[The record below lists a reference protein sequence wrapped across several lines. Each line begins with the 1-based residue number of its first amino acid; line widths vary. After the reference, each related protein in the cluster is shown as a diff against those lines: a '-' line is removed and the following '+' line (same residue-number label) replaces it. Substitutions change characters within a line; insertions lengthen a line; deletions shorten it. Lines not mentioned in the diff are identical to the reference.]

1 MTRFLNDSLG
11 DLDLSGVNEDTERLF
26 AYHHAT
32 KHTFDSVR
40 ANAHFLDWR
49 NQPNPFRSYEG
60 APLISLPAD
69 PGFPEIGAFAAM
81 ARLTE
86 ASTTAESAT
95 AERGEEIPCT
105 TVATTI
111 VPIAT
116 RSNCAAAAMGPAIS
130 RAPLICRGPRNRR

>member
-1 MTRFLNDSLG
+1 MTRFLYESPS
-11 DLDLSGVNEDTERLF
+11 DLDRGDANEETERLF

-49 NQPNPFRSYEG
+49 NQPNPFRTYEG

-69 PGFPEIGAFAAM
+69 PGFPDTGAFAAM

-86 ASTTAESAT
+86 TATTADGSA
-95 AERGEEIPCT
+95 AERREEIRLDA
-105 TVATTI
+105 VWL
-111 VPIAT
+111 
-116 RSNCAAAAMGPAIS
+116 S
-130 RAPLICRGPRNRR
+130 RFLWHSMAVSAW